1 MNGGISKDKGN
12 ILFKSNSV
20 TFLYIFV
27 SCVKPFNTT
36 FYSQNVLLLF
46 TIIII
51 ILYDYCLIF
60 IGLIPFFE

>member
-1 MNGGISKDKGN
+1 MRRKFLPKYGGIIKDKGN

-36 FYSQNVLLLF
+36 FYSYNVLKLF
-46 TIIII
+46 SI
-51 ILYDYCLIF
+51 ILNYYF
-60 IGLIPFFE
+60 I

>member
-1 MNGGISKDKGN
+1 MRRKFLPKYGGIIKDKGN

-36 FYSQNVLLLF
+36 FYS
-46 TIIII
+46 
-51 ILYDYCLIF
+51 
-60 IGLIPFFE
+60 